1 MGLLTEEQYK
11 KIAEHLHRTG
21 IDDQFRWAADEI
33 YKEEGSFDFFFSD
46 EFKKELKEN
55 EYIDVERVNEMY
67 EEALQLEREGKI
79 K

>member
-1 MGLLTEEQYK
+1 MRNIFIVLELM
-11 KIAEHLHRTG
+11 IN
-21 IDDQFRWAADEI
+21 
-33 YKEEGSFDFFFSD
+33 

-55 EYIDVERVNEMY
+55 EYVDVERVNEMY